1 MTRKKELIL
10 LVFSDFLFI
19 NIAYSVYYYFR
30 VETGWIIYAN
40 PTVFLA
46 PMLVI
51 FVYWVVLFSFSGLYA
66 HWFVRSRFDEF
77 ISVIKAVSF
86 GCMILFFAIFIDDFI
101 KDARVI
107 SRFLILIYWFILI
120 VFVSFGRVF
129 IRSFQMKLFNKGI
142 GVRNAVIVGTGKN
155 ADDLFNMINKYPR
168 LGYKFVGFIETELET
183 RAEYVLGNL
192 ADLKDIIKS
201 EKIGVV
207 LVASEQKVK
216 NVLLDTLNYCADE
229 KVEVKIMPELYEIIS
244 GMAKTQQIYG
254 LPLIEVKTELM
265 SLPQRILKR
274 IIDIFISLFVLIL
287 MFPVLLITAVLIK
300 LTSKGPVFYTQERVG
315 KDWKNFYLFKFRS
328 MIPDAEL
335 DSGPAWADLNDPRV
349 TPIGRFMRKTRLDE
363 VPQFINVLKND
374 MSVVGPRPERPFFVE
389 QLKKEIPYYSKR
401 IRIKPGIT
409 GWAQVKHTY
418 DSSLD
423 DVREKLQ
430 YDFYYIE
437 NMSLNLDFKI
447 IVNTIIVVF
456 TMKGH

>member
-1 MTRKKELIL
+1 
-10 LVFSDFLFI
+10 
-19 NIAYSVYYYFR
+19 
-30 VETGWIIYAN
+30 
-40 PTVFLA
+40 
-46 PMLVI
+46 
-51 FVYWVVLFSFSGLYA
+51 
-66 HWFVRSRFDEF
+66 
-77 ISVIKAVSF
+77 
-86 GCMILFFAIFIDDFI
+86 
-101 KDARVI
+101 
-107 SRFLILIYWFILI
+107 
-120 VFVSFGRVF
+120 
-129 IRSFQMKLFNKGI
+129 
-142 GVRNAVIVGTGKN
+142 
-155 ADDLFNMINKYPR
+155 MINKYPK
-168 LGYKFVGFIETELET
+168 LGYRFIGFIGVEEESQVENELGKITELK
-183 RAEYVLGNL
+183 N
-192 ADLKDIIKS
+192 IIKK
-201 EKIGVV
+201 EKIEVV
-207 LVASEQKVK
+207 LVASAQKIK

-229 KVEVKIMPELYEIIS
+229 NVEVKIMPELYEIIS
-244 GMAKTQQIYG
+244 GMTKSQQIYG

-265 SLPQRILKR
+265 SIPQKILKR
-274 IIDIFISLFVLIL
+274 LIDIFISFFVLIL
-287 MFPVLLITAVLIK
+287 MSPVLFITAVLIK
-300 LTSKGPVFYTQERVG
+300 LTSKGPVFYIQERVG
-315 KDWKNFYLFKFRS
+315 KNYNNFNLFKFRS

-349 TPIGRFMRKTRLDE
+349 TPLGRFMRKTRLDE

-423 DVREKLQ
+423 DVKEKLQ

>member
-1 MTRKKELIL
+1 MTRKKELIFL
-10 LVFSDFLFI
+10 ILSDFLFV
-19 NIAYSVYYYFR
+19 NLAYSVYYYFR

-40 PTVFLA
+40 PTVFLT

-51 FVYWVVLFSFSGLYA
+51 FIYWFILFSISGLYA

-77 ISVIKAVSF
+77 ISVRKAVSF
-86 GCMILFFAIFIDDFI
+86 GCMILFFAIFIDDFM

-107 SRFLILIYWFILI
+107 SRFLILIYWFIMV
-120 VFVSFGRVF
+120 VFISFGRVF

-142 GVRNAVIVGTGKN
+142 GVRNAVIIGSGKN
-155 ADDLFNMINKYPR
+155 ANDLFTMINKYPR
-168 LGYKFVGFIETELET
+168 LGYRFIGYIETEYET
-183 RAEYVLGNL
+183 HTENVLGKL
-192 ADLKDIIKS
+192 DDLKNIIKK
-201 EKIGVV
+201 EKIEVV

-216 NVLLDTLNYCADE
+216 NVLLDTLNYCTDE

-254 LPLIEVKTELM
+254 LPLIEVKTELL
-265 SLPQRILKR
+265 SLPQKIFKR
-274 IIDIFISLFVLIL
+274 IIDIFISLFVLMIML
-287 MFPVLLITAVLIK
+287 PVLIVTAILIK
-300 LTSKGPVFYTQERVG
+300 LTSRGPVFYTQERVG
-315 KDWKNFYLFKFRS
+315 KDGKNFYLFKFRS

-363 VPQFINVLKND
+363 VPQFINVLKNN

-389 QLKKEIPYYSKR
+389 QLKKEIPYYAKR

-423 DVREKLQ
+423 DVIEKLQ

>member
-1 MTRKKELIL
+1 MTRKKELIFL
-10 LVFSDFLFI
+10 ILSDFLFV
-19 NIAYSVYYYFR
+19 NLAYSAYYYFR
-30 VETGWIIYAN
+30 IESHLIKFAN
-40 PTVFLA
+40 PTEYLT

-51 FVYWVVLFSFSGLYA
+51 FFYWLLLFSASGLYT

-77 ISVIKAVSF
+77 ISVIKAISF
-86 GCMILFFAIFIDDFI
+86 GCVILFFAIFIDDFLN
-101 KDARVI
+101 DAPVI
-107 SRFLILIYWFILI
+107 SRFLILIYWLVLV
-120 VFVSFGRVF
+120 VFVSFGRVL
-129 IRSFQMKLFNKGI
+129 IRGFQMKLFDKGI
-142 GVRNAVIVGTGKN
+142 GVRNAVIVGSGKS
-155 ADDLFNMINKYPR
+155 ADELYEMIGKYPK
-168 LGYKFVGFIETELET
+168 LGYRFIGYIGIDGEPEIENELGKIT
-183 RAEYVLGNL
+183 G
-192 ADLKDIIKS
+192 LKNIIKE
-201 EKIGVV
+201 EKIEVV
-207 LVASEQKVK
+207 LVASAQKIK
-216 NVLLDTLNYCADE
+216 NVLLDTLNYCVDE
-229 KVEVKIMPELYEIIS
+229 KVEVKIMPEMYEIIS

-254 LPLIEVKTELM
+254 LPLIEVKTQLL

-274 IIDIFISLFVLIL
+274 VIDIFMSLFILII

-300 LTSKGPVFYTQERVG
+300 ITSRGPVFYTQERVG
-315 KDWKNFYLFKFRS
+315 KDGRNFYLYKFRS

-349 TPIGRFMRKTRLDE
+349 TPLGRFMRKTRLDE

-423 DVREKLQ
+423 DVKEKLQ